1 MTHKILEYIALG
13 IGSAGAAIVLWG
25 AIIALVKLIK
35 LEYSRT
41 KNQPICRKRETLRH
55 HLGSYI
61 LLGLEFLIAADV
73 VHSLIK
79 PTLAEIAILG
89 GIVTIRTVLS
99 FFLTRELAEHNCE
112 KKTN

>member
-1 MTHKILEYIALG
+1 MINRILEYISLG

-25 AIIALVKLIK
+25 AVIALVELFK

-41 KNQPICRKRETLRH
+41 KKQPICRKRETLRH

-99 FFLTRELAEHNCE
+99 FFLTRELADHNCE
-112 KKTN
+112 KKMN